1 MCSKQKRTN
10 QKRERYIR
18 RRKLIVCFISLFVA
32 VLLLEGSA
40 FAKESDISITSSSEF
55 EDVNKSIDKLL
66 EGESLDFKEMIAN
79 IIKGKEPL
87 NIDKLLQALLDQ
99 AFGQVNYVRRTI
111 VHIMIITIAAALL
124 SNFSNVFQNSQIS
137 DISFYV
143 VYMLMLTVLMKSFV
157 AVTSIASGAVNAL
170 IEFMRSLVPAY
181 FLALTFAG
189 KTTTAMLFYQV
200 ILMIIT
206 GIQLLFSNLIMPLI
220 NIYVVLML
228 VNNISKEDFLSRLA
242 QLLKGAIEWL
252 LKAMLTVVIGFNI
265 IQSLVAPAIDAFRTT
280 MLNKTVSAIPGVGNA
295 VNAVTDMVI
304 GSAVI
309 IKNGVGVAAL
319 VILIVLSLTPLI
331 QLWIFSFMYKLSAA
345 VMQPVSDTRMIK
357 CIGSVG
363 DGARLLIK
371 VVTTSLVLLM
381 ITIAIVT
388 ATTTTSV

>member
-1 MCSKQKRTN
+1 ML
-10 QKRERYIR
+10 YI
-18 RRKLIVCFISLFVA
+18 KIKILSCFIFLFV
-32 VLLLEGSA
+32 VILFPSA
-40 FAKESDISITSSSEF
+40 KVYANELDISITESTEF
-55 EDVNKSIDKLL
+55 DDVNKSLNELL
-66 EGESLDFKEMIAN
+66 DGESLDFKEMIVN
-79 IIKGKEPL
+79 IVKGKEPL
-87 NIDKLLQALLDQ
+87 DVDKLLQTLFNQ
-99 AFGQVNYVRRTI
+99 AFSQINYVKRTV
-111 VHIMIITIAAALL
+111 VHIMIITIAAAIL
-124 SNFSNVFQNSQIS
+124 SNFSSVFNNSQIS

-157 AVTSIASGAVNAL
+157 AVTSIAGEAVNAL
-170 IEFMRSLVPAY
+170 IEFMKSLIPAY
-181 FLALTFAG
+181 YLALTFAG
-189 KTTTAMLFYQV
+189 KTTTAMIFYQV

-206 GIQLLFSNLIMPLI
+206 GIHLIFSNLILPLI

-242 QLLKGAIEWL
+242 QLIKGVIEWL

-309 IKNGVGVAAL
+309 IKNGVGVATL
-319 VILIVLSLTPLI
+319 VVLVVLSLTPLT
-331 QLWIFSFMYKLSAA
+331 QLWIFSVMYKLSAA
-345 VMQPVSDTRMIK
+345 VMQPVSDSRMIS

-363 DGARLLIK
+363 DGTKLLIK
-371 VVTTSLVLLM
+371 VVTTSLVLFML
-381 ITIAIVT
+381 TVAIIT

>member
-1 MCSKQKRTN
+1 MNRMFQLK
-10 QKRERYIR
+10 
-18 RRKLIVCFISLFVA
+18 KLLFCFA
-32 VLLLEGSA
+32 VFTSA
-40 FAKESDISITSSSEF
+40 FLVLGAKAYAKETDLSLTESSEF
-55 EDVNKSIDKLL
+55 NDVNKSLDKLL
-66 EGESLDFKEMIAN
+66 EGESIDFKEMIVN
-79 IIKGKEPL
+79 VVKGKEPL
-87 NIDKLLQALLDQ
+87 DVDKLIQALFDQ
-99 AFGQVNYVRRTI
+99 AFGQVNYVKRTV

-124 SNFSNVFQNSQIS
+124 SNFSNVFNNSQIS

-157 AVTSIASGAVNAL
+157 AVTNIAQNAVNSL
-170 IEFMRSLVPAY
+170 IEFMQSLVPAY

-189 KTTTAMLFYQV
+189 KTTTAMIFYQA

-206 GIQLLFSNLIMPLI
+206 GIQLLFSNLILPLI

-242 QLLKGAIEWL
+242 QLLKGVIEWL

-319 VILIVLSLTPLI
+319 IVMVVLSLTPLI
-331 QLWIFSFMYKLSAA
+331 QLWIFSLMYKLSAA
-345 VMQPVSDTRMIK
+345 VMQPISDTRMIS

-363 DGARLLIK
+363 DGAKLLIK
-371 VVTTSLVLLM
+371 VVTTSLVLFML
-381 ITIAIVT
+381 TVAIVT
-388 ATTTTSV
+388 ATTTTAV